1 MIVLGIDPGKT
12 SGLAILDTDEARVLW
27 CGEVGPLVVY
37 LKPGG
42 VEWVR
47 LRGIGFDYTPHTV
60 VYERMQSY
68 GRGANS
74 DFIDTAEIGGYC
86 RHALGAV
93 PMTRPEVVR
102 TLGLTGRGI
111 SKGAVWAETMRV
123 LGGDDRGGKLC
134 PRRGRKDHG
143 TRVTGTDEYTG
154 HTETVLIGDDCPIC
168 NGTGYERQPGSLAM
182 FRGKGHAKDALS
194 VAVACALSEGLLA
207 H

>member
-1 MIVLGIDPGKT
+1 MIVLGIDPGKVT
-12 SGLAILDTDEARVLW
+12 GLAILDTDEARVLW
-27 CGEVGPLVVY
+27 CGEVGGLAIY
-37 LKPGG
+37 LKPG
-42 VEWVR
+42 R
-47 LRGIGFDYTPHTV
+47 LRGIGYEHTPGAI

-134 PRRGRKDHG
+134 PRRNSKAHEPRYD
-143 TRVTGTDEYTG
+143 
-154 HTETVLIGDDCPIC
+154 GDVRCLTC
-168 NGTGYERQPGSLAM
+168 RNTGYERQPGALAM

-194 VAVACALSEGLLA
+194 VAVAYALHEGLLA
-207 H
+207 D

>member
-1 MIVLGIDPGKT
+1 MRG
-12 SGLAILDTDEARVLW
+12 
-27 CGEVGPLVVY
+27 VGY
-37 LKPGG
+37 S
-42 VEWVR
+42 
-47 LRGIGFDYTPHTV
+47 FNPHTV

-86 RHALGAV
+86 RHALGAA

-134 PRRGRKDHG
+134 PKRNSKNHATDPFDGR
-143 TRVTGTDEYTG
+143 EFP
-154 HTETVLIGDDCPIC
+154 LCPVC
-168 NGTGYERQPGSLAM
+168 NGTGYERMPGNLAM
-182 FRGKGHAKDALS
+182 FKGKGHAKDALS
-194 VAVACALSEGLLA
+194 VAVAYALHKGLLA

>member
-1 MIVLGIDPGKT
+1 MIVLGIDPGKVT
-12 SGLAILDTDEARVLW
+12 GLAILDTDEARVLW
-27 CGEVGPLVVY
+27 CGEINPLVVY
-37 LKPGG
+37 LKPGD

-86 RHALGAV
+86 RHAFGAV

-134 PRRGRKDHG
+134 PRRNSKTHEPRFD
-143 TRVTGTDEYTG
+143 
-154 HTETVLIGDDCPIC
+154 GDVRCLTC

-194 VAVACALSEGLLA
+194 VAVAYALSEGLLA
-207 H
+207 A

>member
-1 MIVLGIDPGKT
+1 MIVLGIDPGKVT
-12 SGLAILDTDEARVLW
+12 GLAVLDTDEARVLW
-27 CGEVGPLVVY
+27 CDQTADLVEEVYFAGDIARVEVARAAGPL
-37 LKPGG
+37 L
-42 VEWVR
+42 
-47 LRGIGFDYTPHTV
+47 PHVV

-86 RHALGAV
+86 RHALAAV

-134 PRRGRKDHG
+134 PRRNSKAHEPRYD
-143 TRVTGTDEYTG
+143 
-154 HTETVLIGDDCPIC
+154 GDVRCLTC

-182 FRGKGHAKDALS
+182 FRGNGHAKDALS
-194 VAVACALSEGLLA
+194 LACAFAIREGLLA

>member
-1 MIVLGIDPGKT
+1 MIVLGIDPGKVT
-12 SGLAILDTDEARVLW
+12 GLAVLDTDARRVLW
-27 CGEVGPLVVY
+27 CDQTADLVEEVY
-37 LKPGG
+37 SADDIIDR
-42 VEWVR
+42 VEVAR
-47 LRGIGFDYTPHTV
+47 AV

-74 DFIDTAEIGGYC
+74 DFINTAEIGGYC

-134 PRRGRKDHG
+134 PRRGRKGHG

-182 FRGKGHAKDALS
+182 FKGKGHAKDALS
-194 VAVACALSEGLLA
+194 VAVAYALHEGLLA